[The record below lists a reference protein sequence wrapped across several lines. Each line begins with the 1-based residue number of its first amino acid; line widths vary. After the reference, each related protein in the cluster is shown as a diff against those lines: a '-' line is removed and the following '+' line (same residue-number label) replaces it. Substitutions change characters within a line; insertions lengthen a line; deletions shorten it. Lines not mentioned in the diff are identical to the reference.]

1 MNNLIVNDDDF
12 KRLDDPQVAFKRPA
26 WLTYQL
32 AEEER
37 IVETKEGTQIARQG
51 DAIVTGIKGERWPI
65 PKDKHDGYDFK
76 EENGVTSISKKL
88 ALVAVAFAN
97 EPMNVKLSWSDN
109 PLEAKSDDAIVRYG
123 ANDFGVVDREIYE
136 KTYASLKDT
145 ILQAKTGVEEAVTD
159 LQRLAKD
166 KKNTTLLK
174 SGLEK
179 YEANELLGKIGL
191 ESGRSR

>member
-145 ILQAKTGVEEAVTD
+145 ILEAKTGNQEALTN
-159 LQRLAKD
+159 LEGLAKD
-166 KKNTTLLK
+166 QKNSTILK
-174 SGLEK
+174 NNL
-179 YEANELLGKIGL
+179 ANCNASELTSTIGL